1 MNEKDHNQNIV
12 DLKRVSKI
20 YEAKA
25 NKTNALYEINFSAKR
40 GELLLLLG
48 PSGSGKTTMLT
59 IIAGFNRPTEGIVY
73 LFGKDINNYTQ
84 SELQL
89 LRAEKIGFIFQSF
102 LLIDALTVYQNVEL
116 VLRFSPS
123 NRLNSKRNALDALSR
138 VGILHLAARTPLE
151 LSHGEKQRTAIA
163 RAFANNAD
171 LLIADEPTASLETKQ
186 GEEII
191 TLLHSYASEFKK
203 CVIVASHDLRLKTL
217 ADKIYNIENGSI
229 VNLEIPLKEI
239 HEA

>member
-1 MNEKDHNQNIV
+1 MEKYNDQNIV
-12 DLKRVSKI
+12 ELRKISKVYDSRGCKTDALK
-20 YEAKA
+20 
-25 NKTNALYEINFSAKR
+25 EIDFTTRR
-40 GELLLLLG
+40 GELILLLG

-59 IIAGFNRPTEGIVY
+59 IVAGFNQPTEGNVY
-73 LFGKDINNYTQ
+73 LFAKNINSYTQ
-84 SELQL
+84 KELQQ

-102 LLIDALTVYQNVEL
+102 LLIDSLTVHENVEL
-116 VLRFSPS
+116 VLRFSQR
-123 NRLNSKRNALDALSR
+123 NRFNSKRNASDALSR
-138 VGILHLAARTPLE
+138 VGILHLAAKSPME

-191 TLLHSYASEFKK
+191 KLLHSYASEYHK

-217 ADKIYNIENGSI
+217 ADKIYYMDNGTI
-229 VNLEIPLKEI
+229 VHSEIPSGRNREG
-239 HEA
+239 